1 MFFSPTACLLG
12 TLCLVIAGHGE
23 QPRQETGDKYLIGVG
38 KGDVTGPVVEIGMM
52 GYADPEQK
60 GSGLRQR
67 IYSRAFIV
75 ADVNKPSDR
84 FIYVIADL
92 ATGDTAIRD
101 GVLKKLEGL
110 YPGAYKQ
117 SNLAVVGTHS
127 HAGPG
132 EYSRSVAI
140 ETYTMFNLGT

>member
-1 MFFSPTACLLG
+1 M
-12 TLCLVIAGHGE
+12 LCLVTAEPSHYGKQRRE
-23 QPRQETGDKYLIGVG
+23 AKGDKYLIGVG

-52 GYADPEQK
+52 GFADLAQI

-67 IYSRAFIV
+67 IHSRAFIV

-84 FIYVIADL
+84 FVYVIADL

-101 GVLKKLEGL
+101 GVLQKLERL
-110 YPGAYKQ
+110 YPGVYKQ
-117 SNLAVVGTHS
+117 SNVAVVGTHS

-132 EYSRSVAI
+132 EYSIGVA
-140 ETYTMFNLGT
+140 FNSI